1 MGEIMTYQEAK
12 QFETRLGDN
21 AIVEIV
27 RILPESID
35 PIKPNDN
42 GWDCKV
48 TYCYNDTVY
57 ED

>member
-1 MGEIMTYQEAK
+1 MTYQEAK
-12 QFETRLGDN
+12 QYQTRLGDN

-35 PIKPNDN
+35 PIIPNDN
-42 GWDCKV
+42 GWDCEV
-48 TYCYNDTVY
+48 TYCYTDTVY